1 MGGKY
6 GSHPGPT
13 THSSDAEAVEL
24 EASGVQS
31 MSHTCD
37 GTTRLAVSATHLR
50 YAARRML
57 SLDSRNG
64 MTRPE
69 GTCPVERLIATIQ
82 ANEWPLSKC

>member
-37 GTTRLAVSATHLR
+37 GTTRLAPQWH
-50 YAARRML
+50 
-57 SLDSRNG
+57 D
-64 MTRPE
+64 
-69 GTCPVERLIATIQ
+69 Q
-82 ANEWPLSKC
+82 AGGNVPR